1 VVFAADHGVTAEGV
15 SPYPSEVTAQMVSNF
30 LTGGAAINALAREAK
45 AEVKV
50 VDVGVVSKVTCDRV
64 SREQNV
70 RFVSRRVR
78 EGTRNLAREEAM
90 TESEMLEAIS
100 VGIDE
105 AERAVEEGIVLLGMG
120 EMGIG
125 NTTAASAITA
135 AMTGFPPSRVTGR
148 GTGVDDAGLAHKIE
162 TVERAL
168 DVNRPRPGEA
178 LDILRK
184 VGGLEIAGLCGLCIG
199 AAARRRAVVSDGFIA
214 TSAAALAVRLCPSIG
229 DYLFAA
235 HVSSEPGHAVL
246 LEVLGLRPM
255 LNLEMRLGE
264 GTGAALAFNIMGAAV
279 AAFNDMATF
288 ESAGVK
294 NKGD

>member
-1 VVFAADHGVTAEGV
+1 
-15 SPYPSEVTAQMVSNF
+15 MVSNF

-45 AEVKV
+45 AEVAV
-50 VDVGVVSKVTCDRV
+50 VDIGVAAEVPFDRV
-64 SREQNV
+64 SSEQNV

-90 TESEMLEAIS
+90 TESEMLEAVS
-100 VGIDE
+100 VGVEE
-105 AERAVEEGIVLLGMG
+105 AERAVEEGIALLGMG

-125 NTTAASAITA
+125 NTTAASAVTA
-135 AMTGFPPSRVTGR
+135 AITGLPPSRVTGR

-168 DVNRPRPGEA
+168 DVNQPRSEEP

-199 AAARRRAVVSDGFIA
+199 AAVRRRAVVADGFIA

-229 DYLFAA
+229 DYMFAA
-235 HVSSEPGHAVL
+235 HVSPEPGHAVL
-246 LEVLGLRPM
+246 LDVLGHRPI

-288 ESAGVK
+288 ESAGVM
-294 NKGD
+294 NKGN